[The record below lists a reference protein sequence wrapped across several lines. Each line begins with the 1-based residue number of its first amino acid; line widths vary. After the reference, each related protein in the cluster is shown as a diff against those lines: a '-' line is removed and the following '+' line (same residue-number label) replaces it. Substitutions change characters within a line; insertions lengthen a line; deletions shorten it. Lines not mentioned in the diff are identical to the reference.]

1 MRVIS
6 FKIWSDF
13 AHFRKHYTT
22 SSPLTHSIPP
32 PSALRGFV
40 GAIMGFSRENFP
52 EILSPEKSK
61 FGVRVLL
68 PIKKIRLGLNYMDTK
83 DGSWIQMD
91 INTLQ
96 PVVRKDGHGNPRL
109 HTQVRTEFLKDPEFE
124 VFFHHKDKNL
134 MDDLVT
140 RLKSHKAV
148 YTLYL
153 GITECI
159 ANFEFLW
166 DEEVETNEGL
176 TRVISVFKPTA
187 LKELKL
193 EGTTGIVKERIPLY
207 IDAQRIRKLGEEV
220 VFNPRAEPVL
230 ADIAG
235 AFRYPKSADLSFA
248 FLG

>member
-83 DGSWIQMD
+83 DGSWVQLDSSSFRPI
-91 INTLQ
+91 I
-96 PVVRKDGHGNPRL
+96 RKDGHGNPRL
-109 HTQVRTEFLKDPEFE
+109 HTQVRVEFLKDPMFE
-124 VFFHHKDKNL
+124 IFFHHEDY
-134 MDDLVT
+134 
-140 RLKSHKAV
+140 RLLDEFAERLRSHRTV
-148 YTLYL
+148 YTPYL

-166 DEEVETNEGL
+166 DAEVQPFQGVSN
-176 TRVISVFKPTA
+176 ISSAFKLEA
-187 LKELKL
+187 LKALKL
-193 EGTTGIVKERIPLY
+193 KSGTGIVKERLPLF
-207 IDAQRIRKLGEEV
+207 IDADRLRKIGDEV
-220 VFNPRAEPVL
+220 IFNPHADSIVAE
-230 ADIAG
+230 IEG
-235 AFRYPKSADLSFA
+235 AFRYPQTENTTFA
-248 FLG
+248 FIG

>member
-109 HTQVRTEFLKDPEFE
+109 HT
-124 VFFHHKDKNL
+124 
-134 MDDLVT
+134 
-140 RLKSHKAV
+140 
-148 YTLYL
+148 
-153 GITECI
+153 
-159 ANFEFLW
+159 
-166 DEEVETNEGL
+166 
-176 TRVISVFKPTA
+176 
-187 LKELKL
+187 
-193 EGTTGIVKERIPLY
+193 
-207 IDAQRIRKLGEEV
+207 
-220 VFNPRAEPVL
+220 
-230 ADIAG
+230 
-235 AFRYPKSADLSFA
+235 
-248 FLG
+248 